1 MINNKSR
8 QPNTL
13 PKISEKTLS
22 ALFDYQL
29 FENDPS
35 LRKLIDEVENEY
47 DTEIPDDDLSFVS
60 AAGET
65 VAAEKHKDKR
75 DGTI

>member
-47 DTEIPDDDLSFVS
+47 GTEIPD
-60 AAGET
+60 ET

>member
-1 MINNKSR
+1 MM
-8 QPNTL
+8 PE
-13 PKISEKTLS
+13 ISEKTLL

-29 FENDPS
+29 FENEPS

-47 DTEIPDDDLSFVS
+47 GTEISDDDLSLVS

-65 VAAEKHKDKR
+65 MSAEKHMDKK
-75 DGTI
+75 DGTV

>member
-1 MINNKSR
+1 MISNKAGK
-8 QPNTL
+8 PNMM
-13 PKISEKTLS
+13 PEISEKTLS

-29 FENDPS
+29 FENEPS

-47 DTEIPDDDLSFVS
+47 GTEISDDDLSLVS

-65 VAAEKHKDKR
+65 TSAEKHRDKK
-75 DGTI
+75 DGTV

>member
-1 MINNKSR
+1 MINNKAG
-8 QPNTL
+8 QPNIK

-35 LRKLIDEVENEY
+35 LQKLIDEVENEY
-47 DTEIPDDDLSFVS
+47 GAEISDDDLSFVS

-65 VAAEKHKDKR
+65 VSAEKHNDKR